1 MIYIYIYIHL
11 HSLTLT
17 GYYMYYRDTRM
28 LPPFSL
34 SSTLKLFSQQAR
46 PMNLHSAG
54 FALGSCSH
62 AA

>member
-17 GYYMYYRDTRM
+17 GYYRDTRM
-28 LPPFSL
+28 PPPFSL
-34 SSTLKLFSQQAR
+34 SSTLKLFSQQAL